1 MTTLDVSFAR
11 LAEEQAALRRVA
23 TLVASSAQADAVFEA
38 VAREAG
44 LLLGARTAV
53 TARFDETTAV
63 IVGRWNDGEGAG
75 FQVGTLVPYSDPDT
89 PVYRA
94 SHEGGRIDDYRGVPG
109 ESARMTREAGY
120 LSAVAAPIT
129 LSGRTWGA
137 LFVFSVQAR
146 HFPPDAEQRLADFT
160 ELVSLALESA
170 EAHDQL
176 TASRARIVEA
186 AVAERQRLER
196 NLHDGAQQR
205 LVTLSLQLR
214 IAQERLREDSLAAE
228 AMLEHIGDDLKL
240 ALEELRELAR
250 GLHPAVL
257 TDRGLAPAL
266 QSLAERAAFPVEITG
281 VPTRRFRDAVEA
293 AVYYVVAESLTN
305 AAKHAS
311 ASGAWVEVVTTP
323 RTVVVEI
330 RDDGVGGAQVSDG
343 SGIRGLTDR
352 VEALGGKLELESHAG
367 IGTVVRVELPL
378 E

>member
-1 MTTLDVSFAR
+1 
-11 LAEEQAALRRVA
+11 
-23 TLVASSAQADAVFEA
+23 
-38 VAREAG
+38 
-44 LLLGARTAV
+44 
-53 TARFDETTAV
+53 
-63 IVGRWNDGEGAG
+63 
-75 FQVGTLVPYSDPDT
+75 
-89 PVYRA
+89 
-94 SHEGGRIDDYRGVPG
+94 
-109 ESARMTREAGY
+109 
-120 LSAVAAPIT
+120 
-129 LSGRTWGA
+129 
-137 LFVFSVQAR
+137 VFSVRAR

-214 IAQERLREDSLAAE
+214 IAQERVREDSLAAE
-228 AMLEHIGDDLKL
+228 AMLERIGDELKL

-311 ASGAWVEVVTTP
+311 PSGAWVEVVTTP
-323 RTVVVEI
+323 RVVVVEI

-367 IGTVVRVELPL
+367 VGTVVRVELPQ

>member
-1 MTTLDVSFAR
+1 MTTLDVGFAR

-23 TLVASSAQADAVFEA
+23 TLVAASAQADVVFEA

-53 TARFDETTAV
+53 TVRFDERTAV

-129 LSGRTWGA
+129 LSGRIWGA
-137 LFVFSVQAR
+137 LFVFSVRAR
-146 HFPPDAEQRLADFT
+146 YFPVDAEQRLADFT

-205 LVTLSLQLR
+205 LVTLSLQVR
-214 IAQERLREDSLAAE
+214 IAQARLRDDPLAAE
-228 AMLEHIGDDLKL
+228 AMLERIGEDLKL

-257 TDRGLAPAL
+257 TNRGLGPAL
-266 QSLAERAAFPVEITG
+266 QALAERAAFPVEISG

-293 AVYYVVAESLTN
+293 AIYYVVAESLTN
-305 AAKHAS
+305 AAKHARPS
-311 ASGAWVEVVTTP
+311 RAWVELATTH
-323 RTVVVEI
+323 RIVVVEI
-330 RDDGVGGAQVSDG
+330 RDDGAGGAQLADG
-343 SGIRGLTDR
+343 SGIRGLVDR
-352 VEALGGKLELESHAG
+352 VEALGGKLELESQAG
-367 IGTVVRVELPL
+367 VGTVVRAELPL